1 MTATSDPPAAPSPPS
16 PDFRDDGWAVHYV
29 KYYFVFYTR
38 RRRPFFADAAA
49 NARVEK
55 LMRATA
61 AGLACEI
68 TFLRAYP
75 SVVVVHVEASPM
87 LSPNVIATRLR
98 EDVAGP
104 LKEEFESIRRTGAV
118 FVRRYL
124 VTTVP
129 VAETGGEAFEG
140 RVSSQ

>member
-38 RRRPFFADAAA
+38 RRKPFFADAAA
-49 NARVEK
+49 KERVEE
-55 LMRATA
+55 LMRETA

-68 TFLRAYP
+68 TGLGVYP

-129 VAETGGEAFEG
+129 VAETDVQTVEG
-140 RVSSQ
+140 RISSR